1 MEHFIAIQY
10 KGHHGRAARQ
20 RSAKPST
27 AVRIR
32 LMPLK
37 PSVKTGGFF
46 CLKIPYGT
54 YFTGLNWAS
63 ILSMF
68 FVTPEGSTP

>member
-1 MEHFIAIQY
+1 
-10 KGHHGRAARQ
+10 
-20 RSAKPST
+20 
-27 AVRIR
+27 

-46 CLKIPYGT
+46 YLNIPYGT

-63 ILSMF
+63 ILSML